1 MATSTALRP
10 SVRAAFGGLI
20 DYAGLFPPAQLSI
33 EAAQAEYETA
43 RRGTHAWMLGRFIVS
58 APLVTT
64 WSSVRVPLSVI
75 VSAELDDLE
84 RLATF
89 AGKIAHIEVLEIPLP
104 QNSASDVI
112 GAIDK
117 LAADFAIAGLSGLP
131 AFVEFSRSEDW
142 LQLLPAAM
150 NSLARAELGAKL
162 RCGGV
167 TAQAFPTVDEVT
179 AFVAA
184 AKDANVAFKATAGL
198 HHPVRHRD
206 PKTGFTMHGFFN
218 LIAAAA
224 LAPRVDWKTLQHIV
238 AEEDPS
244 AFTFDDTSFNWRNER
259 IDLAELTR
267 TRNDAFVAYG
277 SCSFTEPVDDLLALG
292 LLSAR

>member
-33 EAAQAEYETA
+33 EAARAEYESA
-43 RRGTHAWMLGRFIVS
+43 RRGAHAWMLGRFIVS
-58 APLVTT
+58 APLVAT

-75 VSAELDDLE
+75 VGAELDDLE
-84 RLATF
+84 RLATV
-89 AGKIAHIEVLEIPLP
+89 AGNNAHIEVLEIPLP
-104 QNSASDVI
+104 QNSAADVT
-112 GAIDK
+112 GAIGK
-117 LAADFAIAGLSGLP
+117 LATDLAIAGLAGVP
-131 AFVEFSRSEDW
+131 AFVELPRTESW
-142 LQLLPAAM
+142 LQSLPAAM
-150 NSLARAELGAKL
+150 NSLSRAELGAKL

-167 TAQAFPTVDEVT
+167 TAQAFPTVEEVA

-184 AKDANVAFKATAGL
+184 SKDANVAFKATAGL

-224 LAPRVDWKTLQHIV
+224 LAPRVDWKTLEHIV
-238 AEEDPS
+238 AEEDPN
-244 AFTFDDTSFNWRNER
+244 AFTFDDTSLNWRIER

-277 SCSFTEPVDDLLALG
+277 SCSFAEPVDDLLALG
-292 LLSAR
+292 LLAAR